1 MEPVD
6 LLDSL
11 LRNGDYKKTIR
22 PNFAGDPVVVNI
34 SMYIKSLGDIRES
47 TMDYRVTVT
56 LWQRW
61 NDDRLRYRI
70 RDFNATDLDE
80 SNAAFMWKPDLYFG
94 NEESSTV
101 HTVTTPNS
109 MLRIHD
115 NGDVLYSMRLTLT
128 LSCPMDLRTFPM
140 DTQSCPLLLTSASY
154 TERDMLLRWRLE
166 QAVVVADELS
176 IPQFEL
182 DRNISLE
189 NCAEKYRTGMFP
201 CLKATFTL
209 SRQMGYYVTQ
219 VYVPSM
225 LLVMVSWLSFWI
237 NKDPAPARVNLAATT
252 ILSMITKSTDSRSF
266 LPKVSYAT
274 AMDVWMA
281 TCLVFVIAVLV
292 EYALVQAT
300 ARKAKDPKVV
310 EKSKKSPAEL
320 EKKFTRRAVMVDVKG
335 AIRVPRG
342 VPRLQR
348 RLLGHLRAPLAPP
361 PSPLAPP
368 TAPFA
373 PPPPSW
379 PRPHPPGPAPNLLAP
394 AHQAAT

>member
-1 MEPVD
+1 MAVLPVIVALILVLAVRSRGQSEDMEPVD

-11 LRNGDYKKTIR
+11 LRSGDYKKTIR

-34 SMYIKSLGDIRES
+34 SLYLKSFSDIQES

-140 DTQSCPLLLTSASY
+140 DTQSCPLLITSASY

-166 QAVVVADELS
+166 QAVVVADGLS
-176 IPQFEL
+176 IPHFEL
-182 DRNISLE
+182 DRNITLE
-189 NCAEKYRTGMFP
+189 DCAETYRTGMFP

-219 VYVPSM
+219 LYVPSL

-237 NKDPAPARVNLAATT
+237 NKEPAPARVGIGTST
-252 ILSMITKSTDSRSF
+252 ILSMITKSTGSRAM
-266 LPKVSYAT
+266 LPKVTYTT
-274 AMDVWMA
+274 AMDVWMD
-281 TCLVFVIAVLV
+281 TCLIFLIAVLV

-300 ARKAKDPKVV
+300 ARRFRDPKVI
-310 EKSKKSPAEL
+310 KNSKESLSDL
-320 EKKFTRRAVMVDVKG
+320 EERYLRQAVMVDVK
-335 AIRVPRG
+335 ARFVFP
-342 VPRLQR
+342 
-348 RLLGHLRAPLAPP
+348 AAFLAFNAVYWVTCV
-361 PSPLAPP
+361 PSPAKQQLFDHAV
-368 TAPFA
+368 TGHA
-373 PPPPSW
+373 
-379 PRPHPPGPAPNLLAP
+379 G
-394 AHQAAT
+394 

>member
-1 MEPVD
+1 
-6 LLDSL
+6 
-11 LRNGDYKKTIR
+11 
-22 PNFAGDPVVVNI
+22 
-34 SMYIKSLGDIRES
+34 
-47 TMDYRVTVT
+47 MDYRVTLT

-61 NDDRLRYRI
+61 NDDRLRYSS

-94 NEESSTV
+94 NEESATV

-140 DTQSCPLLLTSASY
+140 DTQTCPLLITSASY
-154 TERDMLLRWRLE
+154 TERDLLLRWRVE
-166 QAVVVADELS
+166 QAIVLADDLS

-182 DRNISLE
+182 DRRITLE
-189 NCAEKYRTGMFP
+189 DCTETYRTGLFP

-219 VYVPSM
+219 VYVPSL

-292 EYALVQAT
+292 EYTLVQAT
-300 ARKAKDPKVV
+300 ARRAKDSKVV
-310 EKSKKSPAEL
+310 EESKESPAEL
-320 EKKFTRRAVMVDVKG
+320 EKKFTRQAVMVDVKARFVFPAAFAAFNAVYWVTCVVG
-335 AIRVPRG
+335 LKS
-342 VPRLQR
+342 LQ
-348 RLLGHLRAPLAPP
+348 
-361 PSPLAPP
+361 
-368 TAPFA
+368 
-373 PPPPSW
+373 
-379 PRPHPPGPAPNLLAP
+379 
-394 AHQAAT
+394 